1 MSQSLQRIDGQFQL
15 DVDVEVHFHEFNKF
29 QPICNL
35 LVEKLDEHV
44 RLSGPK
50 FEHTPNKLEAVR
62 HVSSCYIILC
72 ILRTQKHCTNYIVH
86 QF

>member
-1 MSQSLQRIDGQFQL
+1 MSQSLQRVEGQFQL
-15 DVDVEVHFHEFNKF
+15 DVDVVVHFEDFNKF

-50 FEHTPNKLEAVR
+50 FDHTPNKFEAVR
-62 HVSSCYIILC
+62 HVSRCY
-72 ILRTQKHCTNYIVH
+72 TIVRINS
-86 QF
+86 